1 MSKGG
6 MRNGAGRPGY
16 KVKAEQLQR
25 VEIGRWHRGGYLR
38 AGCSFT
44 WAWNRGGEPTGEI
57 GVLVH
62 GAGSLALQYMVGS
75 EGQRRDG
82 SQTILLTHTACN
94 YGNARPWFVCP
105 VCQRRAG
112 VLYLRAGRF
121 ACRHCQ
127 RVSYSSQSCDLMDRM
142 WRKQSKIE
150 GRLGEHWQRPKGMRH
165 RTYTTILDALED
177 CEVRRNATFIETA
190 ARLFGASGL
199 AELEILT

>member
-44 WAWNRGGEPTGEI
+44 WAWNRGGEPNGEI

-82 SQTILLTHTACN
+82 SQTILLAHTACN

-150 GRLGEHWQRPKGMRH
+150 GRLGEHWQRPKGMRLK
-165 RTYTTILDALED
+165 TYERLTGQLAV
-177 CEVRRNATFIETA
+177 CEQRRETA
-190 ARLFGASGL
+190 FCQFAARFMAMTGSM
-199 AELEILT
+199 

>member
-6 MRNGAGRPGY
+6 MRFGAGRPSY
-16 KVKAEQLQR
+16 KAKAEQLQR

-38 AGCSFT
+38 AGNSFT

-57 GVLVH
+57 SVLVH
-62 GAGSLALQYMVGS
+62 GASSLALRYMVGS

-82 SQTILLTHTACN
+82 SQTILLTQTACN
-94 YGNARPWFVCP
+94 YGNARTWFACP

-150 GRLGEHWQRPKGMRH
+150 GRLAEHWQRPKGMRLK
-165 RTYTTILDALED
+165 TYERLISQLEV
-177 CEVRRNATFIETA
+177 CEQSREEAFCQFA
-190 ARLFGASGL
+190 ARLL
-199 AELEILT
+199 AMTGRL